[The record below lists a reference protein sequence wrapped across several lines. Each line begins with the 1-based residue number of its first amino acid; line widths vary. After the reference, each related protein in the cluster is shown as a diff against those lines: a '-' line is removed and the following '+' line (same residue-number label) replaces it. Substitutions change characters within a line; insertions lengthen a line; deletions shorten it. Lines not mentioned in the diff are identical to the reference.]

1 MSILGKCPYCKD
13 GNIALEKK
21 LVKGKNTKVY
31 TCTNASWKTEDGEM
45 FELSCDA
52 TCSFRIWGNSLLK
65 WGKKEIGPYEVKNL
79 LEGKNVVV
87 RLFSYVYKKEYF
99 KYIILDGQYGV
110 SILWDIEIEEA
121 R

>member
-1 MSILGKCPYCKD
+1 MV
-13 GNIALEKK
+13 
-21 LVKGKNTKVY
+21 LVLWCFGAK
-31 TCTNASWKTEDGEM
+31 S
-45 FELSCDA
+45 
-52 TCSFRIWGNSLLK
+52 
-65 WGKKEIGPYEVKNL
+65 
-79 LEGKNVVV
+79 GKNVVV